1 MTADEIYG
9 KRGYKSQQHAI
20 DDQCGR
26 PWIKSDDEGEPRE
39 KLEERHDD
47 GNQVYEHGR
56 EKVIPV
62 NNFCKNS
69 RRQNLVITSIYKGY
83 TKNPACRQLDPVVT
97 KESSNGF
104 IQLDTLPLPIPESR
118 R

>member
-1 MTADEIYG
+1 MAADKIYG
-9 KRGYKSQQHAI
+9 KSGYKDQQHGI
-20 DDQCGR
+20 DDQCGG
-26 PWIKSDDEGEPRE
+26 PWIKTDNQGEPCD
-39 KLEERHDD
+39 KLQERHND
-47 GNQVYEHGR
+47 GHQVDQHGR

-69 RRQNLVITSIYKGY
+69 RRQNLVITGIYKGY

>member
-1 MTADEIYG
+1 MAADKING
-9 KRGYKSQQHAI
+9 KSGYKDQQHGI

-26 PWIKSDDEGEPRE
+26 PWIKPDDQGQPCD
-39 KLEERHDD
+39 KFQERHND
-47 GNQVYEHGR
+47 GNQVDEQGR

-69 RRQNLVITSIYKGY
+69 RRQNLVITGIYKRPA
-83 TKNPACRQLDPVVT
+83 KNPACRQLNPVVT
-97 KESSNGF
+97 KEGSDGF
-104 IQLDTLPLPIPESR
+104 IQWDTPPLPSPDSR

>member
-9 KRGYKSQQHAI
+9 KRGFKSQQHAI
-20 DDQCGR
+20 DYQWGR

-47 GNQVYEHGR
+47 GNQVDEHSG

-69 RRQNLVITSIYKGY
+69 RRQNLVITGIYKGY

-97 KESSNGF
+97 KEGFDEF
-104 IQLDTLPLPIPESR
+104 IQWDALLLPIPESR